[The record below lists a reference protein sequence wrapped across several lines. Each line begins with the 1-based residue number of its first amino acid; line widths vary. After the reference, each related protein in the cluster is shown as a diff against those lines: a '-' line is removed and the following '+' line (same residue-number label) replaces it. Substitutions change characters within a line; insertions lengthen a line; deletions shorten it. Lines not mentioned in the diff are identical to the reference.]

1 MEVTGKLLEEQVKK
15 LAETL
20 ERHKTADGKYDFDM
34 VRVAAALDF
43 AMKEMEYSTNQ
54 DAEDGGETE

>member
-20 ERHKTADGKYDFDM
+20 ERHKTADDQYDFDM